1 MSFAL
6 YFDEDSS
13 SSSVSRALRDRGA
26 DILTT
31 IEAKKFGAPDDEQLN
46 FASEQGRAIYTFNAR
61 DFCRLHAEI
70 LRAFRTHAGIIVG
83 EHQLSIGEQIRRLS
97 YLLETLST
105 IDMKA
110 NLIFL
115 SAVTQMRGQL

>member
-1 MSFAL
+1 MSFAI

-31 IEAKKFGAPDDEQLN
+31 VQAKRFGLPDDDQLK
-46 FASEQGRAIYTFNAR
+46 FATGQGRVIYTFNAR

-70 LRAFRTHAGIIVG
+70 LGAFGTHAGIIVG
-83 EHQLSIGEQIRRLS
+83 EHQIAIGEQIRRLS
-97 YLLETLST
+97 YLLETRSA
-105 IDMKA
+105 IDMKD

-115 SAVTQMRGQL
+115 SAVAQRRGPL